1 LRQPAVITIKEK
13 AMSSNRKGPNPVSRR
28 SFLKTTVTKG
38 TAGIA
43 VAAAGLQPRKAE
55 AADFKWDRTADVV
68 VVGAGVSGLACACA
82 ASDTGASVIMV
93 EENFDIGGR
102 GIMSG
107 GSIQLG
113 GGHSLQKKYGTV
125 DSADMIFADWTR
137 HDHPASRYSDRDI
150 VRKFADENAATFE
163 FLLAHGVQFTG
174 REEEGSGASTNA
186 GRTYQTVEWQI
197 PSQVIA
203 PHRGRN
209 GSGLVRRLEE
219 SARKAG
225 VQILLRHSMT
235 KIIRESPLAGRVL
248 GITARYV
255 GKDINIRARKGVFV
269 GTGGNCGNVNFR
281 RTFDPRLTDEYQQA
295 CAPYCRQSG
304 DAEVSSMAIGASLWA
319 TALQTSESGA
329 AMTRTTH
336 IGCQWGYGQ
345 LVFETDSPIFH
356 LARATGLTVAS
367 WQDVILVNQAGKRFW
382 NELDGGYDFI
392 AAAMAYNGDPDKLN
406 GGGPIWAIFDADAVV
421 REKWNPQPPNVDP
434 LYFASG
440 ATLKELAANIKNP
453 YQKRRMPGTVLQETV
468 ERYNSFVTSGVD
480 ADFKKPKPMYTIE
493 KPPFYAAWATP
504 ILHDSLTGLR
514 VNTDQQVIDIFGKVI
529 PGLYTGGESMGGLAQ
544 HGLGRDL
551 VSGRIAGLHA
561 GRSPSVNT

>member
-1 LRQPAVITIKEK
+1 
-13 AMSSNRKGPNPVSRR
+13 MSSNDKRPNPVSRR
-28 SFLKTTVTKG
+28 TFLKTTVAQG

-43 VAAAGLQPRKAE
+43 VAAAGLQPKEAE
-55 AADFKWDRTADVV
+55 AANIKWDRSADVV

-82 ASDTGASVIMV
+82 ARDTGASVIII

-174 REEEGSGASTNA
+174 REESGGGASTNA
-186 GRTYQTVEWQI
+186 GRTYQTVEWHI
-197 PSQVIA
+197 PSQVVA

-219 SARKAG
+219 SARKSG
-225 VQILLRHSMT
+225 VQILLKHSMT
-235 KIIRESPLAGRVL
+235 SIIRESPRSGRVL
-248 GITARYV
+248 GITARFN
-255 GKDINIRARKGVFV
+255 GKDINVQGKKGVFV
-269 GTGGNCGNVNFR
+269 GTGGNSGNINLR
-281 RTFDPRLTDEYQQA
+281 RTFDPRLTEEYQQA
-295 CAPYCRQSG
+295 CAPYARQSG
-304 DAEVSSMAIGASLWA
+304 AAEVMSMDVGASLWA
-319 TALQTSESGA
+319 TALQTSQSGA
-329 AMTRTTH
+329 AITKTAH

-345 LVFETDSPIFH
+345 LVIETDSPIFH

-367 WQDVILVNQAGKRFW
+367 WQDVIMVNQAGKRFW
-382 NELDGGYDFI
+382 NELDGSYNFI
-392 AAAMAYNGDPDKLN
+392 AAAMGYNGDPDKLN
-406 GGGPIWAIFDADAVV
+406 GGGPIWAIFDADAVT
-421 REKWNPQPPNVDP
+421 REKWNPKPPNVDP

-440 ATLKELAANIKNP
+440 ATLKELAASINNP
-453 YQKRRMPGTVLQETV
+453 YQKRPMPGAVLQETV

-480 ADFKKPKPMYTIE
+480 TDFKKPKPMYKIE

-514 VNTDQQVIDIFGKVI
+514 VNTDQQVIDIHGQVI

-561 GRSPSVNT
+561 GGSHPVTN

>member
-1 LRQPAVITIKEK
+1 M
-13 AMSSNRKGPNPVSRR
+13 AMSSNRKGPKPVSRR
-28 SFLKTTVTKG
+28 NFLKTTVAKG
-38 TAGIA
+38 TAGLA
-43 VAAAGLQPRKAE
+43 VAAAGLHSKKAE
-55 AADFKWDRTADVV
+55 AAGTKWAKTADVV

-82 ASDTGASVIMV
+82 ASDTGSSVIMI

-125 DSADMIFADWTR
+125 DTADMIFADWTR

-174 REEEGSGASTNA
+174 REEAGGGASTNA
-186 GRTYQTVEWQI
+186 GRTYQTVEWHI
-197 PSQVIA
+197 PSQVIS

-225 VQILLRHSMT
+225 VQILLQHSMT
-235 KIIRESPLAGRVL
+235 SIIRENPRSGRVL
-248 GITARYV
+248 GVTARHM
-255 GKDINIRARKGVFV
+255 GKEINVRARKGVYV

-281 RTFDPRLTDEYQQA
+281 RTFDPRLTEEYQQA
-295 CAPYCRQSG
+295 CAPYARQSG
-304 DAEVSSMAIGASLWA
+304 DAEVMSMAIGASLWA
-319 TALQTSESGA
+319 TALQTSQSGA
-329 AMTRTTH
+329 AITKTIH

-356 LARATGLTVAS
+356 LARATGLTVAN
-367 WQDVILVNQAGKRFW
+367 WQDVIMVNQTGKRFW
-382 NELDGGYDFI
+382 NELDGSYNFI

-406 GGGPIWAIFDADAVV
+406 GGGPIWAIFDADGVV
-421 REKWNPQPPNVDP
+421 RERWNPKPPNVDP
-434 LYFASG
+434 LYFAAG
-440 ATLKELAANIKNP
+440 ATLKELAANINNP
-453 YQKRRMPGTVLQETV
+453 HQKRAMPGTVLQETV

-480 ADFKKPKPMYTIE
+480 ADFKKPKPMYKIE
-493 KPPFYAAWATP
+493 RPPFYAAWATP

-514 VNTDQQVIDIFGKVI
+514 VNTDQQVIDIHGKVI

-551 VSGRIAGLHA
+551 VSGRIAGLHI
-561 GRSPSVNT
+561 GKSPTLV

>member
-1 LRQPAVITIKEK
+1 MKERG
-13 AMSSNRKGPNPVSRR
+13 MSENLKKPNPVSRR
-28 SFLKTTVTKG
+28 SFLKTSVAKG
-38 TAGIA
+38 AAG
-43 VAAAGLQPRKAE
+43 VAAAAVGLHPKEAE
-55 AADFKWDRTADVV
+55 AANSITWHRSADVV

-82 ASDTGASVIMV
+82 ARDTGASVIVV

-174 REEEGSGASTNA
+174 REEAGGGASTNA
-186 GRTYQTVEWQI
+186 GRTYQTVEWHI
-197 PSQVIA
+197 PSQVMA

-219 SARKAG
+219 SARKSG
-225 VQILLRHSMT
+225 VEILLKHSMT
-235 KIIRESPLAGRVL
+235 SIIRENPKSGRVL
-248 GITARYV
+248 GITVRSN
-255 GKDINIRARKGVFV
+255 GNTINVQARKGVYV
-269 GTGGNCGNVNFR
+269 GTGGNSGNVNFR
-281 RTFDPRLTDEYQQA
+281 RTFDPRLTEEYQQA
-295 CAPYCRQSG
+295 CAPYARQSG
-304 DAEVSSMAIGASLWA
+304 DAELMSMAIGASLWA
-319 TALQTSESGA
+319 TAQQTSESGA
-329 AMTRTTH
+329 AITKTVH
-336 IGCQWGYGQ
+336 IGCQWGYGS

-356 LARATGLTVAS
+356 LARATGLTVAN
-367 WQDVILVNQAGKRFW
+367 WQDVIMVNQVGKRFW
-382 NELDGGYDFI
+382 SETDGSYKFI

-406 GGGPIWAIFDADAVV
+406 GGGPIWAIFDSDAVA
-421 REKWNPQPPNVDP
+421 RERWNPKPPNVDP

-440 ATLKELAANIKNP
+440 ATLKELAANINNP
-453 YQKRRMPGTVLQETV
+453 YQKRPMPGTVLQETV
-468 ERYNSFVTSGVD
+468 ERYNSFVTSGTD
-480 ADFKKPKPMYTIE
+480 TDFKKPKPMYKME

-514 VNTDQQVIDIFGKVI
+514 VNTDQQVIDIHGQVI
-529 PGLYTGGESMGGLAQ
+529 PGLYCGGESMGGLAQ

-561 GRSPSVNT
+561 GKSKSIKV

>member
-1 LRQPAVITIKEK
+1 MKERG
-13 AMSSNRKGPNPVSRR
+13 MSENLKKPNPVSRR
-28 SFLKTTVTKG
+28 SFLKTSVAKG
-38 TAGIA
+38 AAG
-43 VAAAGLQPRKAE
+43 VAAAAVGLHPKEAE
-55 AADFKWDRTADVV
+55 AANSITWHRSADVV

-82 ASDTGASVIMV
+82 ARDTGASVIVV

-174 REEEGSGASTNA
+174 REEAGGGASTNA
-186 GRTYQTVEWQI
+186 GRTYQTVEWHI
-197 PSQVIA
+197 PSQVMA

-219 SARKAG
+219 SARKSG
-225 VQILLRHSMT
+225 VEILLKHSMT
-235 KIIRESPLAGRVL
+235 SIIRENPKSGRVL
-248 GITARYV
+248 GITVRSN
-255 GKDINIRARKGVFV
+255 GNTINVQARKGVYV
-269 GTGGNCGNVNFR
+269 GTGGNSGNVNFR
-281 RTFDPRLTDEYQQA
+281 RTFDPRLTEEYQQA
-295 CAPYCRQSG
+295 CAPYARQSC
-304 DAEVSSMAIGASLWA
+304 DAELMSMAIGASLWA
-319 TALQTSESGA
+319 TAQQTSESGA
-329 AMTRTTH
+329 AITKTVH
-336 IGCQWGYGQ
+336 IGCQWGYGS

-356 LARATGLTVAS
+356 LARATGLTVAN
-367 WQDVILVNQAGKRFW
+367 WQDVIMVNQVGKRFW
-382 NELDGGYDFI
+382 SETDGSYKFI

-406 GGGPIWAIFDADAVV
+406 GGGPIWAIFDSDAVA
-421 REKWNPQPPNVDP
+421 RERWNPKPPNVDP

-440 ATLKELAANIKNP
+440 ATLKELAANINNP
-453 YQKRRMPGTVLQETV
+453 YQKRPMPGTVLQETV
-468 ERYNSFVTSGVD
+468 ERYNSFVTSGTD
-480 ADFKKPKPMYTIE
+480 TDFKKPKPMYKME

-514 VNTDQQVIDIFGKVI
+514 VNTDQQVIDIHGQVI
-529 PGLYTGGESMGGLAQ
+529 PGLYCGGESMGGLAQ

-561 GRSPSVNT
+561 GKSKSIKV

>member
-1 LRQPAVITIKEK
+1 
-13 AMSSNRKGPNPVSRR
+13 MSSTRKRPNPVSRR
-28 SFLKTTVTKG
+28 NFLKTTVANG
-38 TAGIA
+38 TAGLA
-43 VAAAGLQPRKAE
+43 VAAAGLQPKDAE
-55 AADFKWDRTADVV
+55 AANIKWDKTADVV
-68 VVGAGVSGLACACA
+68 VVGAGVSGLACACG
-82 ASDTGASVIMV
+82 ASDTGSTVIVV

-125 DSADMIFADWTR
+125 DTADMIFADWTR

-174 REEEGSGASTNA
+174 REESGIGASTNA
-186 GRTYQTVEWQI
+186 GRTYQTGEWTL
-197 PSQVIA
+197 PSQRGA

-225 VQILLRHSMT
+225 VQILLKHSMT
-235 KIIRESPLAGRVL
+235 KIIRENPSSGRVL
-248 GITARYV
+248 GITARTN
-255 GKDINIRARKGVFV
+255 GKDINVRARKGVFV

-281 RTFDPRLTDEYQQA
+281 RTFDPRLTEEYQQA
-295 CAPYCRQSG
+295 CAPYARQSG
-304 DAEVSSMAIGASLWA
+304 DAEVMAMAIGASLWA

-329 AMTRTTH
+329 AITKTAH

-345 LVFETDSPIFH
+345 LVIETDSPIFH
-356 LARATGLTVAS
+356 LARATGLTVSS
-367 WQDVILVNQAGKRFW
+367 WQDVIMVNQAGKRFW
-382 NELDGGYDFI
+382 NELDGSYNFI
-392 AAAMAYNGDPDKLN
+392 AAAMAYSGDPNKLN

-421 REKWNPQPPNVDP
+421 RERWNPVPPNVDP

-440 ATLKELAANIKNP
+440 STLKELAANINNP
-453 YQKRRMPGTVLQETV
+453 YQKRPMPGTVLQETV
-468 ERYNSFVTSGVD
+468 ERYNSFVTAGVD
-480 ADFKKPKPMYTIE
+480 SDFKKPKPGFKIE
-493 KPPFYAAWATP
+493 KPPFYAAWAPP
-504 ILHDSLTGLR
+504 ILPDSLTGLR

-551 VSGRIAGLHA
+551 VSG
-561 GRSPSVNT
+561 

>member
-1 LRQPAVITIKEK
+1 
-13 AMSSNRKGPNPVSRR
+13 MSSNQKEPNPVSRR
-28 SFLKTTVTKG
+28 SFLKTTVAKG
-38 TAGIA
+38 TVGVA
-43 VAAAGLQPRKAE
+43 VAAAGLHPKEAE
-55 AADFKWDRTADVV
+55 AADIKWDRSADVV

-82 ASDTGASVIMV
+82 ARDTGASVIMI

-174 REEEGSGASTNA
+174 REEAGGGASTNA
-186 GRTYQTVEWQI
+186 GRTYQTVEWHI
-197 PSQVIA
+197 PSQLVA

-219 SARKAG
+219 SARKSG
-225 VQILLRHSMT
+225 VEILLRHSMT
-235 KIIRESPLAGRVL
+235 SIVRENLRSGRVL
-248 GITARYV
+248 GITARSM
-255 GKDINIRARKGVFV
+255 GKDINVRAMKGVYV
-269 GTGGNCGNVNFR
+269 GTGGNSGNVNFR

-295 CAPYCRQSG
+295 CAPYARQSG
-304 DAEVSSMAIGASLWA
+304 DAEVMSMAIGASLWA
-319 TALQTSESGA
+319 TALQTSQSGA
-329 AMTRTTH
+329 AITKTAH

-345 LVFETDSPIFH
+345 LVIETDSPIFN

-367 WQDVILVNQAGKRFW
+367 WQDVIMVNQTGRRFW
-382 NELDGGYDFI
+382 NELDGSYNFI

-421 REKWNPQPPNVDP
+421 REKWNPRPPNVDP

-440 ATLKELAANIKNP
+440 ATPKELAANINNP
-453 YQKRRMPGTVLQETV
+453 YQKRPMPGTVLQETV
-468 ERYNSFVTSGVD
+468 ERYNSFVTSGMD
-480 ADFKKPKPMYTIE
+480 TDFKKPKPMYKIE

-514 VNTDQQVIDIFGKVI
+514 VNTDQQVIDIHGQVI
-529 PGLYTGGESMGGLAQ
+529 AGLYCGGESMGGLAQ

-561 GRSPSVNT
+561 GRSKGVKV

>member
-1 LRQPAVITIKEK
+1 M
-13 AMSSNRKGPNPVSRR
+13 AMSSNRKGPKPVSRR
-28 SFLKTTVTKG
+28 NFLKTTVAKG
-38 TAGIA
+38 TAGLA
-43 VAAAGLQPRKAE
+43 VAAAGLHSKKAE
-55 AADFKWDRTADVV
+55 AAGTKWAKTADVV

-82 ASDTGASVIMV
+82 ASDTGSSVIMI

-125 DSADMIFADWTR
+125 DTADMIFADWTR

-174 REEEGSGASTNA
+174 REEAGGGASTNA
-186 GRTYQTVEWQI
+186 GRTYQTVEWHI
-197 PSQVIA
+197 PSQVIS

-225 VQILLRHSMT
+225 VQILLQHSMT
-235 KIIRESPLAGRVL
+235 SIIRENPRSGRVL
-248 GITARYV
+248 GVTARHM
-255 GKDINIRARKGVFV
+255 GKEINVRARKGVYV

-281 RTFDPRLTDEYQQA
+281 RTFDPRLTEEYQQA
-295 CAPYCRQSG
+295 CAPYARQSG
-304 DAEVSSMAIGASLWA
+304 DAEVMSMAIGASLWA
-319 TALQTSESGA
+319 TALQTSQSGA
-329 AMTRTTH
+329 AITKTIH

-356 LARATGLTVAS
+356 LARATGLTVTN
-367 WQDVILVNQAGKRFW
+367 WQDVIMVNQTGKRFW
-382 NELDGGYDFI
+382 NELDGSYNFI

-406 GGGPIWAIFDADAVV
+406 GGGPIWAIFDADGVV
-421 REKWNPQPPNVDP
+421 RERWNPKPPNVDP
-434 LYFASG
+434 LYFATG
-440 ATLKELAANIKNP
+440 ATLKELAANINNP
-453 YQKRRMPGTVLQETV
+453 HQKRAMPGTVLQETV

-480 ADFKKPKPMYTIE
+480 ADFKKPKPMYKIE
-493 KPPFYAAWATP
+493 RPPFYAAWATP

-514 VNTDQQVIDIFGKVI
+514 VNTDQQVIDIHGKVI

-551 VSGRIAGLHA
+551 VSGRIAGLHI
-561 GRSPSVNT
+561 GKSPTLV

>member
-1 LRQPAVITIKEK
+1 
-13 AMSSNRKGPNPVSRR
+13 MSENLKKPNPVSRR
-28 SFLKTTVTKG
+28 SFLKTSVAKG
-38 TAGIA
+38 AAGVA
-43 VAAAGLQPRKAE
+43 VAAVGLHPKEAE
-55 AADFKWDRTADVV
+55 AANSITWHRSADVV

-82 ASDTGASVIMV
+82 ARDTGASVIMI

-174 REEEGSGASTNA
+174 REEAGGGASTNA
-186 GRTYQTVEWQI
+186 GRTYQTVEWHI
-197 PSQVIA
+197 PSQVMA

-219 SARKAG
+219 SARKSG
-225 VQILLRHSMT
+225 VEILLKHSMT
-235 KIIRESPLAGRVL
+235 SIIRENPKSGRVL
-248 GITARYV
+248 GITVRSN
-255 GKDINIRARKGVFV
+255 GNTINVQARKGVYV
-269 GTGGNCGNVNFR
+269 GTGGNSGNVNFR
-281 RTFDPRLTDEYQQA
+281 RTFDPRLTEEYQQA
-295 CAPYCRQSG
+295 CAPYARQSG
-304 DAEVSSMAIGASLWA
+304 DAELMSMAIGASLWA
-319 TALQTSESGA
+319 TAQQTSESGA
-329 AMTRTTH
+329 AITKTVH
-336 IGCQWGYGQ
+336 IGCQWGYGS

-356 LARATGLTVAS
+356 LARATGLTVAN
-367 WQDVILVNQAGKRFW
+367 WQDVIMVNQVGKRFW
-382 NELDGGYDFI
+382 SETDGSYKFI

-406 GGGPIWAIFDADAVV
+406 GGGPIWAIFDSDAVA
-421 REKWNPQPPNVDP
+421 RERWNPKPPNVDP

-440 ATLKELAANIKNP
+440 ETLKELAANINNP
-453 YQKRRMPGTVLQETV
+453 YQKRPMPGTVLQETV
-468 ERYNSFVTSGVD
+468 ERYNSFVTSGTD
-480 ADFKKPKPMYTIE
+480 TDFKKPKPMYKIE

-514 VNTDQQVIDIFGKVI
+514 VNTDQQVIDIHGQVI
-529 PGLYTGGESMGGLAQ
+529 PGLYCGGESMGGLAQ

-561 GRSPSVNT
+561 GKSKSIKV

>member
-1 LRQPAVITIKEK
+1 
-13 AMSSNRKGPNPVSRR
+13 MSNNPKGSNPVSRR
-28 SFLKTTVTKG
+28 RFLTTTVAKG
-38 TAGIA
+38 AAGVA
-43 VAAAGLQPRKAE
+43 VAAGLQSRDAE
-55 AADFKWDRTADVV
+55 AAGIKWDRSADVV

-82 ASDTGASVIMV
+82 ASDVGASVIMI

-102 GIMSG
+102 GIFSG

-174 REEEGSGASTNA
+174 REEAGSGASTNS
-186 GRTYQTVEWQI
+186 GRTYQTVEWHI
-197 PSQVIA
+197 PSQVMA

-225 VQILLRHSMT
+225 VHTLLKHSMAS
-235 KIIRESPLAGRVL
+235 IIRENPRSGRVL
-248 GITARYV
+248 GITARTNGKEIYV
-255 GKDINIRARKGVFV
+255 QAKKGVYV
-269 GTGGNCGNVNFR
+269 GTGGNSGNVNLR
-281 RTFDPRLTDEYQQA
+281 RTFDPRLTEEYQQA
-295 CAPYCRQSG
+295 CAPYARQSG
-304 DAEVSSMAIGASLWA
+304 DAEVMAMDVGASLWA

-329 AMTRTTH
+329 AITKTIH

-345 LVFETDSPIFH
+345 LVIETDSPIFH
-356 LARATGLTVAS
+356 LARATGLTVAN
-367 WQDVILVNQAGKRFW
+367 WQDVILVNQTGKRFW
-382 NELDGGYDFI
+382 NELEGGYNFI
-392 AAAMAYNGDPDKLN
+392 AAAMGYNGDPNKLN

-421 REKWNPQPPNVDP
+421 REKWNPTPPNVDS

-440 ATLKELAANIKNP
+440 ATLKELAANINNP
-453 YQKRRMPGTVLQETV
+453 YQKRPMPGSALQETV
-468 ERYNSFVTSGVD
+468 ERYNAFVTSGVD
-480 ADFKKPKPMYTIE
+480 SDFKKPKPMFKIE

-514 VNTDQQVIDIFGKVI
+514 VNTDQQVIDIHGKVI

-551 VSGRIAGLHA
+551 VSGRLAGLHA
-561 GRSPSVNT
+561 GRSPVVTATTQVSRR

>member
-1 LRQPAVITIKEK
+1 MKERS
-13 AMSSNRKGPNPVSRR
+13 MSENLKKPNPVSRR
-28 SFLKTTVTKG
+28 SFLKTSVAKG
-38 TAGIA
+38 AAGVA
-43 VAAAGLQPRKAE
+43 VAAVGLHPKEAE
-55 AADFKWDRTADVV
+55 AANSITWHRSADVV

-82 ASDTGASVIMV
+82 ARDTGASVIMI

-174 REEEGSGASTNA
+174 REEAGGGASTNA
-186 GRTYQTVEWQI
+186 GRTYQTVEWHI
-197 PSQVIA
+197 PSQVMA

-219 SARKAG
+219 SARKSG
-225 VQILLRHSMT
+225 VEILLKHSMT
-235 KIIRESPLAGRVL
+235 SIIRENPKSGRVL
-248 GITARYV
+248 GITVRSN
-255 GKDINIRARKGVFV
+255 GNTINVQARKGVYV
-269 GTGGNCGNVNFR
+269 GTGGNSGNVNFR
-281 RTFDPRLTDEYQQA
+281 RTFDPRLTEEYQQA
-295 CAPYCRQSG
+295 CAPYARQSG
-304 DAEVSSMAIGASLWA
+304 DAELMSMAIGAALWA

-329 AMTRTTH
+329 AITKTAH
-336 IGCQWGYGQ
+336 IGCQWGYGS

-356 LARATGLTVAS
+356 LARATGLTVAN
-367 WQDVILVNQAGKRFW
+367 WQDVIMVNQVGKRFW
-382 NELDGGYDFI
+382 SETDGSYKFI

-406 GGGPIWAIFDADAVV
+406 GGGPIWAIFDSDAVA
-421 REKWNPQPPNVDP
+421 RERWNPKPPNVDP

-440 ATLKELAANIKNP
+440 ATLKELAANINNP
-453 YQKRRMPGTVLQETV
+453 YQKRPMPGTVLQETV
-468 ERYNSFVTSGVD
+468 ERYNSFVTSGTD
-480 ADFKKPKPMYTIE
+480 TDFKKPKPMYKIE

-514 VNTDQQVIDIFGKVI
+514 VNTDQQVIDIHGQVI
-529 PGLYTGGESMGGLAQ
+529 PGLYCGGESMGGLAQ

-561 GRSPSVNT
+561 GKSKSIKV

>member
-1 LRQPAVITIKEK
+1 
-13 AMSSNRKGPNPVSRR
+13 MSENLKKPNPVSRR
-28 SFLKTTVTKG
+28 SFLKTSVAKG
-38 TAGIA
+38 AAGVA
-43 VAAAGLQPRKAE
+43 VAAVGLHPKEAE
-55 AADFKWDRTADVV
+55 AANSITWHRSADVV

-82 ASDTGASVIMV
+82 ARDTGASVIMI

-174 REEEGSGASTNA
+174 REEAGGGASTNA
-186 GRTYQTVEWQI
+186 GRTYQTVEWHI
-197 PSQVIA
+197 PSQVMA

-219 SARKAG
+219 SARKSG
-225 VQILLRHSMT
+225 VEILLKHSMT
-235 KIIRESPLAGRVL
+235 SIIRENPKSGRVL
-248 GITARYV
+248 GITVRSN
-255 GKDINIRARKGVFV
+255 GNTINVQARKGVYV
-269 GTGGNCGNVNFR
+269 GTGGNSGNVNFR
-281 RTFDPRLTDEYQQA
+281 RTFDPRLTEEYQQA
-295 CAPYCRQSG
+295 CAPYARQSG
-304 DAEVSSMAIGASLWA
+304 DAELMSMAIGAALWA

-329 AMTRTTH
+329 AITKTAH
-336 IGCQWGYGQ
+336 IGCQWGYGS

-356 LARATGLTVAS
+356 LARATGLTVAN
-367 WQDVILVNQAGKRFW
+367 WQDVIMVNQVGKRFW
-382 NELDGGYDFI
+382 SETDGSYKFI

-406 GGGPIWAIFDADAVV
+406 GGGPIWAIFDSDAVA
-421 REKWNPQPPNVDP
+421 RERWNPKPPNVDP

-440 ATLKELAANIKNP
+440 ATLKELAANINNP
-453 YQKRRMPGTVLQETV
+453 YQKRPMPGTVLQETV
-468 ERYNSFVTSGVD
+468 ERYNSFVTSGTD
-480 ADFKKPKPMYTIE
+480 TDFKKPKPMYKIE

-514 VNTDQQVIDIFGKVI
+514 VNTDQQVIDIHGQVI
-529 PGLYTGGESMGGLAQ
+529 PGLYCGGESMGGLAQ

-561 GRSPSVNT
+561 GKSKSIKV

>member
-1 LRQPAVITIKEK
+1 
-13 AMSSNRKGPNPVSRR
+13 
-28 SFLKTTVTKG
+28 
-38 TAGIA
+38 
-43 VAAAGLQPRKAE
+43 
-55 AADFKWDRTADVV
+55 VV

-82 ASDTGASVIMV
+82 ARDSGASVIMI

-137 HDHPASRYSDRDI
+137 HDHRASRYSDRDI

-174 REEEGSGASTNA
+174 REEAGSGASTNA
-186 GRTYQTVEWQI
+186 GRTYQTVEWHI
-197 PSQVIA
+197 PSQVMA

-235 KIIRESPLAGRVL
+235 SIIRESPRSGRVL
-248 GITARYV
+248 GVTAQYM
-255 GKDINIRARKGVFV
+255 GKDINVQGKKGVYV
-269 GTGGNCGNVNFR
+269 GTGGNPGNVNLR
-281 RTFDPRLTDEYQQA
+281 RTFDPRLTEEYQQA
-295 CAPYCRQSG
+295 CAPYARQSG
-304 DAEVSSMAIGASLWA
+304 AAEVMSMAIGASLWA
-319 TALQTSESGA
+319 TALQTSEGGA
-329 AMTRTTH
+329 AITKTAH

-345 LVFETDSPIFH
+345 LVIETDSPIFH

-367 WQDVILVNQAGKRFW
+367 WQDVIMVDQAGKRFW
-382 NELDGGYDFI
+382 NELDGSYNFI
-392 AAAMAYNGDPDKLN
+392 AAAMGYHGDPDKLN
-406 GGGPIWAIFDADAVV
+406 GGGPIWAVFDADAVA
-421 REKWNPQPPNVDP
+421 REKWNPRPPNVDP

-440 ATLKELAANIKNP
+440 ATLKELAANINNP
-453 YQKRRMPGTVLQETV
+453 YQKRPMPGMVLQETV
-468 ERYNSFVTSGVD
+468 ERYNSFVTSGTD
-480 ADFKKPKPMYTIE
+480 TDFKKPKPMYKIE
-493 KPPFYAAWATP
+493 RPPFYAAWATP

-514 VNTDQQVIDIFGKVI
+514 VNTDQQVIDIFGQVI
-529 PGLYTGGESMGGLAQ
+529 PGLYTGGECMGGLAQ

-561 GRSPSVNT
+561 GRSSI

>member
-1 LRQPAVITIKEK
+1 
-13 AMSSNRKGPNPVSRR
+13 MSENLKKPNPVSRR
-28 SFLKTTVTKG
+28 SFLKTSVAKG
-38 TAGIA
+38 AAG
-43 VAAAGLQPRKAE
+43 VAAAAVGLHPKEAE
-55 AADFKWDRTADVV
+55 AANSITWHRSADVV

-82 ASDTGASVIMV
+82 ARDTGASVIVV

-174 REEEGSGASTNA
+174 REQAGGGASTNA
-186 GRTYQTVEWQI
+186 GRTYQTVEWHI
-197 PSQVIA
+197 PSQVMA

-219 SARKAG
+219 SARKSG
-225 VQILLRHSMT
+225 VEILLKHSMT
-235 KIIRESPLAGRVL
+235 SIIRENPKSGRVL
-248 GITARYV
+248 GITVRSN
-255 GKDINIRARKGVFV
+255 GNTINVQARKGVYV
-269 GTGGNCGNVNFR
+269 GTGGNSGNVNFR
-281 RTFDPRLTDEYQQA
+281 RTFDPRLTEEYQQA
-295 CAPYCRQSG
+295 CAPYARQSG
-304 DAEVSSMAIGASLWA
+304 DAELMSMAIGASLWA

-329 AMTRTTH
+329 AITKTAH
-336 IGCQWGYGQ
+336 IGCQWGYGS

-356 LARATGLTVAS
+356 LARATGLTVAN
-367 WQDVILVNQAGKRFW
+367 WQDVIMVNQVGKRFW
-382 NELDGGYDFI
+382 SETDGSYKFI

-406 GGGPIWAIFDADAVV
+406 GGGPIWAIFDSDAVA
-421 REKWNPQPPNVDP
+421 RERWNPKPPNVDP

-440 ATLKELAANIKNP
+440 ATLKELAANINNP
-453 YQKRRMPGTVLQETV
+453 YQKRPMPGTVLQETV
-468 ERYNSFVTSGVD
+468 ERYNSFVTSGTD
-480 ADFKKPKPMYTIE
+480 TDFKKPKPMYKIE

-514 VNTDQQVIDIFGKVI
+514 VNTDQQVIDIHGQVI
-529 PGLYTGGESMGGLAQ
+529 PGLYCGGESMGGLAQ

-561 GRSPSVNT
+561 GKSKSIKV

>member
-1 LRQPAVITIKEK
+1 
-13 AMSSNRKGPNPVSRR
+13 MSSNRNRPDPVSRR
-28 SFLKTTVTKG
+28 SFLKTSLAGG
-38 TAGIA
+38 TAGVA
-43 VAAAGLQPRKAE
+43 MAAAGLHPQEAE
-55 AADFKWDRTADVV
+55 AASIKWGRSADVI

-82 ASDTGASVIMV
+82 ARDVGASVIMI

-102 GIMSG
+102 GMLSG
-107 GSIQLG
+107 GAIQLG

-174 REEEGSGASTNA
+174 REEAGGGASTNA
-186 GRTYQTVEWQI
+186 GRTYQTVEWHI
-197 PSQVIA
+197 PAQVMA

-225 VQILLRHSMT
+225 VEILLRHSMT
-235 KIIRESPLAGRVL
+235 NIIRENPRSGRVL
-248 GITARYV
+248 GITARYM
-255 GKDINIRARKGVFV
+255 GNDINVQGKKGVFV
-269 GTGGNCGNVNFR
+269 GTGGHPGNVNLR
-281 RTFDPRLTDEYQQA
+281 RTFDPRLTEEYQQA
-295 CAPYCRQSG
+295 CAPYARQSG
-304 DAEVSSMAIGASLWA
+304 AAELMSMAIGASLWA
-319 TALQTSESGA
+319 TALQTSQSGA
-329 AMTRTTH
+329 AITKTAH

-345 LVFETDSPIFH
+345 VVIETDSPIFH

-367 WQDVILVNQAGKRFW
+367 WQDVIMVNQTGKRFW
-382 NELDGGYDFI
+382 NELDGSYNFI
-392 AAAMAYNGDPDKLN
+392 AAAMAYNGDPNKLN
-406 GGGPIWAIFDADAVV
+406 GGGPIWAIFDSDAVV
-421 REKWNPQPPNVDP
+421 REKWNPRPPNVDP

-440 ATLKELAANIKNP
+440 ATLKELAAGINNP
-453 YQKRRMPGTVLQETV
+453 YQKRPMPGMVLQETV
-468 ERYNSFVTSGVD
+468 ERYNSFVTSGID
-480 ADFKKPKPMYTIE
+480 ADFKKPRPMYKIE

-514 VNTDQQVIDIFGKVI
+514 VNTDQQVIDIFGQVI
-529 PGLYTGGESMGGLAQ
+529 PGLYTGGECMGGLAQ

-561 GRSPSVNT
+561 GRSPVA

>member
-1 LRQPAVITIKEK
+1 
-13 AMSSNRKGPNPVSRR
+13 MSSNRKGPNPVSRR
-28 SFLKTTVTKG
+28 SFLTTTVARG
-38 TAGIA
+38 GAGLA
-43 VAAAGLQPRKAE
+43 VAAAGLQPKEAE
-55 AADFKWDRTADVV
+55 AADIKWDRSADVV

-82 ASDTGASVIMV
+82 ARDAGASVIII
-93 EENFDIGGR
+93 EESFDIGGR
-102 GIMSG
+102 GIFSG

-137 HDHPASRYSDRDI
+137 HDHPSSRYSDRDI

-174 REEEGSGASTNA
+174 REESGGGASTNA
-186 GRTYQTVEWQI
+186 GRTYQTVEWHI
-197 PSQVIA
+197 PSQVYA

-225 VQILLRHSMT
+225 VQILLKHSMT
-235 KIIRESPLAGRVL
+235 KIIRENPRSGRVL
-248 GITARYV
+248 GITARYM
-255 GKDINIRARKGVFV
+255 GKDINVQGKKGVYV
-269 GTGGNCGNVNFR
+269 GTGGNPGNVNLR
-281 RTFDPRLTDEYQQA
+281 RTFDPRLTEEYQQA
-295 CAPYCRQSG
+295 CAPYARQSG
-304 DAEVSSMAIGASLWA
+304 DAEVMSMAIGASLWA

-329 AMTRTTH
+329 GITRTSH

-345 LVFETDSPIFH
+345 LVIETDSPIFH
-356 LARATGLTVAS
+356 LTRATGLTVAS
-367 WQDVILVNQAGKRFW
+367 WQDVILVNQTGKRFW
-382 NELDGGYDFI
+382 NELDGGYNFI
-392 AAAMAYNGDPDKLN
+392 AAAMGYNGDPNKLN
-406 GGGPIWAIFDADAVV
+406 GGGPIWAIFDADAVA
-421 REKWNPQPPNVDP
+421 REKWSPRPPNVDP

-440 ATLKELAANIKNP
+440 ATLKELAAGIDNP
-453 YQKRRMPGTVLQETV
+453 YQKRPMPGTVLQETV

-480 ADFKKPKPMYTIE
+480 TDFKKPKPMYKIE
-493 KPPFYAAWATP
+493 RPPFYAAWATP

-514 VNTDQQVIDIFGKVI
+514 VNTDQQVIDIHGQVI
-529 PGLYTGGESMGGLAQ
+529 PGLYCGGESMGGLAQ

-561 GRSPSVNT
+561 GRSTRSTN

>member
-1 LRQPAVITIKEK
+1 
-13 AMSSNRKGPNPVSRR
+13 MSENLKKPNPVSRR
-28 SFLKTTVTKG
+28 SFLKTSVAKG
-38 TAGIA
+38 AAGVA
-43 VAAAGLQPRKAE
+43 VAAVGLHPKEAE
-55 AADFKWDRTADVV
+55 AANSITWHRSADVV

-82 ASDTGASVIMV
+82 ARDTGASVIMI

-174 REEEGSGASTNA
+174 REEVGGGASTNA
-186 GRTYQTVEWQI
+186 GRTYQTVEWHI
-197 PSQVIA
+197 PSQVMA

-219 SARKAG
+219 SARKSG
-225 VQILLRHSMT
+225 VEILLKHSMT
-235 KIIRESPLAGRVL
+235 SIIRENPKSGRVL
-248 GITARYV
+248 GITVRSN
-255 GKDINIRARKGVFV
+255 GNTINVQARKGVYV
-269 GTGGNCGNVNFR
+269 GTGGNSGNVNFR
-281 RTFDPRLTDEYQQA
+281 RTFDPRLTEEYQQA
-295 CAPYCRQSG
+295 CAPYARQSG
-304 DAEVSSMAIGASLWA
+304 DAELMSMAIGASLWA
-319 TALQTSESGA
+319 TAQQTSESGA
-329 AMTRTTH
+329 AITKTVH
-336 IGCQWGYGQ
+336 IGCQWGYGS

-356 LARATGLTVAS
+356 LARATGLTVAN
-367 WQDVILVNQAGKRFW
+367 WQDVIMVNQVGKRFW
-382 NELDGGYDFI
+382 SETDGSYKFI

-406 GGGPIWAIFDADAVV
+406 GGGPIWAIFDSDAVA
-421 REKWNPQPPNVDP
+421 RERWNPKPPNVDP

-440 ATLKELAANIKNP
+440 ATLKELAANINNP
-453 YQKRRMPGTVLQETV
+453 YQKRPMPGTVLQETV
-468 ERYNSFVTSGVD
+468 ERYNSFVTSGTD
-480 ADFKKPKPMYTIE
+480 TDFKKPKPMYKIE

-514 VNTDQQVIDIFGKVI
+514 VNTDQQVIDIHGQVI
-529 PGLYTGGESMGGLAQ
+529 PGLYCGGESMGGLAQ

-561 GRSPSVNT
+561 GKSKSIKV

>member
-1 LRQPAVITIKEK
+1 
-13 AMSSNRKGPNPVSRR
+13 MSSTRQGPDPVSRR
-28 SFLKTTVTKG
+28 NFLKSTVAKG
-38 TAGIA
+38 AAGVA
-43 VAAAGLQPRKAE
+43 VAAAGLHPKESE
-55 AADFKWDRTADVV
+55 AAGIKWDYSADVV

-82 ASDTGASVIMV
+82 ARDAGASVVMV

-125 DSADMIFADWTR
+125 DSPDMIFADWTR

-174 REEEGSGASTNA
+174 REETGSGASTNA
-186 GRTYQTVEWQI
+186 GRTYQTVEWHI
-197 PSQVIA
+197 PSQLVA

-219 SARKAG
+219 NARKNG

-235 KIIRESPLAGRVL
+235 SIIRENPRSGRVL
-248 GITARYV
+248 GVSARFN
-255 GKDINIRARKGVFV
+255 GKEINIQGKKGVYV
-269 GTGGNCGNVNFR
+269 GTGGNSGNTNFR
-281 RTFDPRLTDEYQQA
+281 RTFDPRLTEEYQQA

-304 DAEVSSMAIGASLWA
+304 DAEVMAMAIGASLWA
-319 TALQTSESGA
+319 TALQTSQSGA
-329 AMTRTTH
+329 AITKTVH

-345 LVFETDSPIFH
+345 LVIETDSPIFH
-356 LARATGLTVAS
+356 LARATGLTVAN
-367 WQDVILVNQAGKRFW
+367 WQDLIMVNQAGKRFW
-382 NELDGGYDFI
+382 NELDGSYNFI
-392 AAAMAYNGDPDKLN
+392 AAAMAYSGDPDKLN
-406 GGGPIWAIFDADAVV
+406 GGGPIWAIFDADAVI
-421 REKWNPQPPNVDP
+421 RERWSPKPPNVDP

-440 ATLKELAANIKNP
+440 ATLKELAANINNP
-453 YQKRRMPGTVLQETV
+453 YQKRPMPGAVLQETV
-468 ERYNSFVTSGVD
+468 ERYNSFVTSGTD
-480 ADFKKPKPMYTIE
+480 SDFKKPKPMYKIE

-514 VNTDQQVIDIFGKVI
+514 VNTDQQVIDIYGKVI

-551 VSGRIAGLHA
+551 VSGRLAGLHA
-561 GRSPSVNT
+561 GRSKSVAV

>member
-1 LRQPAVITIKEK
+1 
-13 AMSSNRKGPNPVSRR
+13 MSENLKKPNPVSRR
-28 SFLKTTVTKG
+28 SFLKTSVAKG
-38 TAGIA
+38 AAG
-43 VAAAGLQPRKAE
+43 VAAAAVGLHPKEAE
-55 AADFKWDRTADVV
+55 AANSITWHRSADVV

-82 ASDTGASVIMV
+82 ARDTGASVIVV

-174 REEEGSGASTNA
+174 REEAGGGASTNA
-186 GRTYQTVEWQI
+186 GRTYQTVEWHI
-197 PSQVIA
+197 PSQVMA

-219 SARKAG
+219 SARKSG
-225 VQILLRHSMT
+225 VEILLKHSMT
-235 KIIRESPLAGRVL
+235 SIIRENPKSGRVL
-248 GITARYV
+248 GITVRSN
-255 GKDINIRARKGVFV
+255 GNTINVQARKGVYV
-269 GTGGNCGNVNFR
+269 GTGGNSGNVNFR
-281 RTFDPRLTDEYQQA
+281 RTFDPRLTEEYQQA
-295 CAPYCRQSG
+295 CAPYARQSG
-304 DAEVSSMAIGASLWA
+304 DAELMSMAIGASLWA
-319 TALQTSESGA
+319 TAQQTSESGA
-329 AMTRTTH
+329 AITKTVH
-336 IGCQWGYGQ
+336 IGCQWGYGS

-356 LARATGLTVAS
+356 LARATGLTVAN
-367 WQDVILVNQAGKRFW
+367 WQDVVMVNQVGKRFW
-382 NELDGGYDFI
+382 SETDGSYKFI

-406 GGGPIWAIFDADAVV
+406 GGGPIWAIFDSDAVA
-421 REKWNPQPPNVDP
+421 RERWNPKPPNVDP

-440 ATLKELAANIKNP
+440 ATLKELAANINNP
-453 YQKRRMPGTVLQETV
+453 YQKRPMPGTVLQETV
-468 ERYNSFVTSGVD
+468 ERYNSFVTSGTD
-480 ADFKKPKPMYTIE
+480 TDFKKPKPMYKIE

-514 VNTDQQVIDIFGKVI
+514 VNTDQQVIDIHGQVI
-529 PGLYTGGESMGGLAQ
+529 PGLYCGGESMGGLAQ

-561 GRSPSVNT
+561 GKSKSIKV

>member
-1 LRQPAVITIKEK
+1 
-13 AMSSNRKGPNPVSRR
+13 MSENLKKPNPVSRR
-28 SFLKTTVTKG
+28 SFLKTSVAKG
-38 TAGIA
+38 AAGVA
-43 VAAAGLQPRKAE
+43 VAAVGLHPKEAE
-55 AADFKWDRTADVV
+55 AANSITWHRSADVV

-82 ASDTGASVIMV
+82 ARDTGASVIMI

-174 REEEGSGASTNA
+174 REQAGGGASTNA
-186 GRTYQTVEWQI
+186 GRTYQTVEWHI
-197 PSQVIA
+197 PSQVMA

-219 SARKAG
+219 SARKSG
-225 VQILLRHSMT
+225 VEILLKHSMT
-235 KIIRESPLAGRVL
+235 SIIRENPKSGRVL
-248 GITARYV
+248 GITVRSN
-255 GKDINIRARKGVFV
+255 GNTINVQARKGVYV
-269 GTGGNCGNVNFR
+269 GTGGNSGNVNFR
-281 RTFDPRLTDEYQQA
+281 RTFDPRLTEEYQQA
-295 CAPYCRQSG
+295 CAPYARQSG
-304 DAEVSSMAIGASLWA
+304 DAELMSMAIGAALWA

-329 AMTRTTH
+329 AITKTAH
-336 IGCQWGYGQ
+336 IGCQWGYGS

-356 LARATGLTVAS
+356 LARATGLTVAN
-367 WQDVILVNQAGKRFW
+367 WQDVIMVNQVGKRFW
-382 NELDGGYDFI
+382 SETDGSYKFI

-406 GGGPIWAIFDADAVV
+406 GGGPIWAIFDSDAVA
-421 REKWNPQPPNVDP
+421 RERWNPKPPNVDP

-440 ATLKELAANIKNP
+440 ATLKELAANINNP
-453 YQKRRMPGTVLQETV
+453 YQKRPMPGTVLQETV
-468 ERYNSFVTSGVD
+468 ERYNSFVTSGTD
-480 ADFKKPKPMYTIE
+480 TDFKKPKPMYKIE

-514 VNTDQQVIDIFGKVI
+514 VNTDQQVIDIHGQVI
-529 PGLYTGGESMGGLAQ
+529 PGLYCGGESMGGLAQ

-561 GRSPSVNT
+561 GKSKSIKV

>member
-1 LRQPAVITIKEK
+1 
-13 AMSSNRKGPNPVSRR
+13 MSENLKKPNPVSRR
-28 SFLKTTVTKG
+28 SFLKTSVAKG
-38 TAGIA
+38 AAG
-43 VAAAGLQPRKAE
+43 VAAAAVGLHPKEAE
-55 AADFKWDRTADVV
+55 AANSITWHRSADVV

-82 ASDTGASVIMV
+82 ARDTGASVIVV

-174 REEEGSGASTNA
+174 REEAGGGASTNA
-186 GRTYQTVEWQI
+186 GRTYQTVEWHI
-197 PSQVIA
+197 PSQVMA

-219 SARKAG
+219 SARKSG
-225 VQILLRHSMT
+225 VEILLKHSMT
-235 KIIRESPLAGRVL
+235 SIIRENPKLGRVL
-248 GITARYV
+248 GITVRSN
-255 GKDINIRARKGVFV
+255 GNTINVQARKGVYV
-269 GTGGNCGNVNFR
+269 GTGGNSGNVNFR
-281 RTFDPRLTDEYQQA
+281 RTFDPRLTEEYQQA
-295 CAPYCRQSG
+295 CAPYARQSG
-304 DAEVSSMAIGASLWA
+304 DAELMSMAIGASLWA
-319 TALQTSESGA
+319 TAQQTSESGA
-329 AMTRTTH
+329 AITKTVH
-336 IGCQWGYGQ
+336 IGCQWGYGS

-356 LARATGLTVAS
+356 LARATGLTVAN
-367 WQDVILVNQAGKRFW
+367 WQDVIMVNQVGKRFW
-382 NELDGGYDFI
+382 SETDGSYKFI

-406 GGGPIWAIFDADAVV
+406 GGGPIWAIFDSDAVA
-421 REKWNPQPPNVDP
+421 RERWNPKPPNVDP

-440 ATLKELAANIKNP
+440 ATLKELAANINNP
-453 YQKRRMPGTVLQETV
+453 YQKRPMPGTVLQETV
-468 ERYNSFVTSGVD
+468 ERYNSFVTSGTD
-480 ADFKKPKPMYTIE
+480 TDFKKPKPMYKME

-514 VNTDQQVIDIFGKVI
+514 VNTDQQVIDIHGQVI
-529 PGLYTGGESMGGLAQ
+529 PGLYCGGESMGGLAQ

-561 GRSPSVNT
+561 GKSKSIKV

>member
-1 LRQPAVITIKEK
+1 
-13 AMSSNRKGPNPVSRR
+13 MSSNRNRPDPVSRR
-28 SFLKTTVTKG
+28 SFLKTSLAGG
-38 TAGIA
+38 TAGVA
-43 VAAAGLQPRKAE
+43 MAAAGLHPQEVE
-55 AADFKWDRTADVV
+55 AAGIKWGRSADVV

-82 ASDTGASVIMV
+82 ARDAGASVIMI

-102 GIMSG
+102 GMLSG
-107 GSIQLG
+107 GAIQLG

-174 REEEGSGASTNA
+174 REEAGGGASTNA
-186 GRTYQTVEWQI
+186 GRTYQTVEWHI
-197 PSQVIA
+197 PSQVMA

-225 VQILLRHSMT
+225 VEILLRHSMT
-235 KIIRESPLAGRVL
+235 NIIRESPRSGRVL
-248 GITARYV
+248 GITARYM
-255 GKDINIRARKGVFV
+255 GNDINVQGKRGVFV
-269 GTGGNCGNVNFR
+269 GTGGHPGNVNLR
-281 RTFDPRLTDEYQQA
+281 RTFDPRLTEEYQQA
-295 CAPYCRQSG
+295 CAPYARQSG
-304 DAEVSSMAIGASLWA
+304 AAELMSMAIGASLWA
-319 TALQTSESGA
+319 TALQTSQSGA
-329 AMTRTTH
+329 AITKTAH

-345 LVFETDSPIFH
+345 VVIETDSPIFH

-367 WQDVILVNQAGKRFW
+367 WQDVIMVNQTGKRFW
-382 NELDGGYDFI
+382 NELDGSYNFI

-406 GGGPIWAIFDADAVV
+406 GGGPIWAIFDSDAVI
-421 REKWNPQPPNVDP
+421 REKWNPGPPNVDP

-440 ATLKELAANIKNP
+440 ATLKELAASINNP
-453 YQKRRMPGTVLQETV
+453 YQKRPMPGMVLQETV

-480 ADFKKPKPMYTIE
+480 ADFKKPRPMYKIE
-493 KPPFYAAWATP
+493 KPPFHAAWATP

-514 VNTDQQVIDIFGKVI
+514 VNTDQQVIDIFGQVI
-529 PGLYTGGESMGGLAQ
+529 PGLYTGGECMGGLAQ

-561 GRSPSVNT
+561 GRSPSVTA

>member
-1 LRQPAVITIKEK
+1 
-13 AMSSNRKGPNPVSRR
+13 MSENLKKPNPVSRR
-28 SFLKTTVTKG
+28 SFLKTSVAKG
-38 TAGIA
+38 AAG
-43 VAAAGLQPRKAE
+43 VAAAAVGLHPKEAE
-55 AADFKWDRTADVV
+55 AANSITWHRSADVV

-82 ASDTGASVIMV
+82 ARDTGASVIVV

-174 REEEGSGASTNA
+174 REQAGGGASTNA
-186 GRTYQTVEWQI
+186 GRTYQTVEWHI
-197 PSQVIA
+197 PSQVMA

-219 SARKAG
+219 SARKSG
-225 VQILLRHSMT
+225 VEILLKHSMT
-235 KIIRESPLAGRVL
+235 SIIRENPKSGRVL
-248 GITARYV
+248 GITVRSN
-255 GKDINIRARKGVFV
+255 GNTINVQARKGVYV
-269 GTGGNCGNVNFR
+269 GTGGNSGNVNFR
-281 RTFDPRLTDEYQQA
+281 RTFDPRLTEEYQQA
-295 CAPYCRQSG
+295 CAPYARQSG
-304 DAEVSSMAIGASLWA
+304 DAELMSMAIGASLWA
-319 TALQTSESGA
+319 TAQQTSESGA
-329 AMTRTTH
+329 AITKTVH
-336 IGCQWGYGQ
+336 IGCQWGYGS

-356 LARATGLTVAS
+356 LARATGLTVAN
-367 WQDVILVNQAGKRFW
+367 WQDVIMVNQVGKRFW
-382 NELDGGYDFI
+382 SETDGSYKFI

-406 GGGPIWAIFDADAVV
+406 GGGPIWAIFDSDAVA
-421 REKWNPQPPNVDP
+421 RERWNPKPPNVDP

-440 ATLKELAANIKNP
+440 ATLKELAANINNP
-453 YQKRRMPGTVLQETV
+453 YQKRPMPGTVLQETV
-468 ERYNSFVTSGVD
+468 ERYNSFVTSGTD
-480 ADFKKPKPMYTIE
+480 TDFKKPKPMYKIE

-514 VNTDQQVIDIFGKVI
+514 VNTDQQVIDIHGQVI
-529 PGLYTGGESMGGLAQ
+529 PGLYCGGESMGGLAQ

-561 GRSPSVNT
+561 GKSKSIKV

>member
-1 LRQPAVITIKEK
+1 
-13 AMSSNRKGPNPVSRR
+13 MSSSPEGPNPVSRR
-28 SFLKTTVTKG
+28 RFLKTTVANG
-38 TAGIA
+38 TGIA
-43 VAAAGLQPRKAE
+43 AAAAAGLYPREAE
-55 AADFKWDRTADVV
+55 AAEIKWDRTADVV

-82 ASDTGASVIMV
+82 ALDAGASVIMI

-113 GGHSLQKKYGTV
+113 GGHSLQKKYGTK

-174 REEEGSGASTNA
+174 REEGGSGASTNA
-186 GRTYQTVEWQI
+186 GRTYQTVEWHI
-197 PSQVIA
+197 PSQLVA

-219 SARKAG
+219 SARKAS
-225 VQILLRHSMT
+225 VQILLKHSMT
-235 KIIRESPLAGRVL
+235 KIIREGPLSGRVL
-248 GITARYV
+248 GVTARTG
-255 GKDINIRARKGVFV
+255 GKDINVRAKKGVYV

-281 RTFDPRLTDEYQQA
+281 RTFDPRLTEEYQQA
-295 CAPYCRQSG
+295 CAPYARQSG
-304 DAEVSSMAIGASLWA
+304 DAEVLAMAIGASLWA

-329 AMTRTTH
+329 AITKTAH

-345 LVFETDSPIFH
+345 LVIETDSPIFH
-356 LARATGLTVAS
+356 LARATGLTVS
-367 WQDVILVNQAGKRFW
+367 NWQDVIMVNQAGKRFW
-382 NELDGGYDFI
+382 NELDGSYNFI
-392 AAAMAYNGDPDKLN
+392 AAAMAYSGDPNKLN

-421 REKWNPQPPNVDP
+421 RERWNPVPPNVDP

-440 ATLKELAANIKNP
+440 ATLKELAANINNP
-453 YQKRRMPGTVLQETV
+453 YQKRPMPGTVLQETV
-468 ERYNSFVTSGVD
+468 ERYNSFVTAGVD
-480 ADFKKPKPMYTIE
+480 SDFKKPKPGFKIE

-514 VNTDQQVIDIFGKVI
+514 VNADQQVIDIFGKVI

-551 VSGRIAGLHA
+551 VSGRLAGLHA
-561 GRSPSVNT
+561 GKSSPSST

>member
-1 LRQPAVITIKEK
+1 
-13 AMSSNRKGPNPVSRR
+13 MSNNPKGPNPVSRR
-28 SFLKTTVTKG
+28 SFLKTTVAKG
-38 TAGIA
+38 TAGVAI
-43 VAAAGLQPRKAE
+43 AAAGMHPKEAE
-55 AADFKWDRTADVV
+55 AAEIKWDRSADVV

-82 ASDTGASVIMV
+82 ARDTGASVIVV

-125 DSADMIFADWTR
+125 DSADMIFTDWTR
-137 HDHPASRYSDRDI
+137 HDHPSSRYSDREI

-174 REEEGSGASTNA
+174 REESGGGASTNA
-186 GRTYQTVEWQI
+186 GRTYQTVEWHI
-197 PSQVIA
+197 PSQVMA

-235 KIIRESPLAGRVL
+235 NIIRESPRSGRVL
-248 GITARYV
+248 GITARYM
-255 GKDINIRARKGVFV
+255 GKDINVQGKKGVFV
-269 GTGGNCGNVNFR
+269 GTGGNPGNVNLR
-281 RTFDPRLTDEYQQA
+281 RTFDPRLTEEYQQA
-295 CAPYCRQSG
+295 CAPYARQSG
-304 DAEVSSMAIGASLWA
+304 AAEVMSMAIGASLWA

-329 AMTRTTH
+329 AITKTAH

-345 LVFETDSPIFH
+345 LVIETESPIFH

-367 WQDVILVNQAGKRFW
+367 WQDVIMVNQTGKRFW
-382 NELDGGYDFI
+382 NELDGSYNFI
-392 AAAMAYNGDPDKLN
+392 AAAMAYSGDPNKLN
-406 GGGPIWAIFDADAVV
+406 GGGPIWAIFDSDAVV
-421 REKWNPQPPNVDP
+421 REKWNPRPPNVDP

-440 ATLKELAANIKNP
+440 ATLKELAASINNP
-453 YQKRRMPGTVLQETV
+453 YQKRPMPGTGLQETV

-480 ADFKKPKPMYTIE
+480 TDFKKPTPIYKNVR
-493 KPPFYAAWATP
+493 PPFYASWASFFLDASP
-504 ILHDSLTGLR
+504 TGLR
-514 VNTDQQVIDIFGKVI
+514 VNTDQQVIDIFGQVI

-551 VSGRIAGLHA
+551 VYGRIAGLHA
-561 GRSPSVNT
+561 GRSPSVTS

>member
-1 LRQPAVITIKEK
+1 
-13 AMSSNRKGPNPVSRR
+13 MSSSPEGPNPVSRR
-28 SFLKTTVTKG
+28 RFLKTTVANG
-38 TAGIA
+38 TGIA
-43 VAAAGLQPRKAE
+43 AAAAAGLYPREAE
-55 AADFKWDRTADVV
+55 AAEIKWDRTADVV

-82 ASDTGASVIMV
+82 ALDAGASVIMI

-113 GGHSLQKKYGTV
+113 GGHSLQKKYGTK

-137 HDHPASRYSDRDI
+137 HDHHASRYSDRDI

-174 REEEGSGASTNA
+174 REEGGSGASTNA
-186 GRTYQTVEWQI
+186 GRTYQTVEWHI
-197 PSQVIA
+197 PSQLVA

-225 VQILLRHSMT
+225 VQILLKHSMT
-235 KIIRESPLAGRVL
+235 KIIREGPLSGRVL
-248 GITARYV
+248 GVTARTG
-255 GKDINIRARKGVFV
+255 GKDINVRAKKGVYV

-281 RTFDPRLTDEYQQA
+281 RTFDPRLTEEYQQA
-295 CAPYCRQSG
+295 CAPYARQSG
-304 DAEVSSMAIGASLWA
+304 DAEVLAMAIGASLWA

-329 AMTRTTH
+329 AITKTVH

-345 LVFETDSPIFH
+345 LVIETDSPIFH
-356 LARATGLTVAS
+356 LARATGLTVSS
-367 WQDVILVNQAGKRFW
+367 WQDVIMVNQAGKRFW
-382 NELDGGYDFI
+382 NELDGSYNFI
-392 AAAMAYNGDPDKLN
+392 AAAMAYSGDPSKLN
-406 GGGPIWAIFDADAVV
+406 GGGPIWAIFDSDAVV
-421 REKWNPQPPNVDP
+421 RERWNPVPPNVDP

-440 ATLKELAANIKNP
+440 ATLKELAANINNP
-453 YQKRRMPGTVLQETV
+453 YQKRPMPGTVLQETV
-468 ERYNSFVTSGVD
+468 ERYNSFVTAGVD
-480 ADFKKPKPMYTIE
+480 SDFKKPKPGFKIE

-514 VNTDQQVIDIFGKVI
+514 VNADQQVIDIFGKVI

-551 VSGRIAGLHA
+551 VSGRLAGLHA
-561 GRSPSVNT
+561 GKLSPSST

>member
-1 LRQPAVITIKEK
+1 
-13 AMSSNRKGPNPVSRR
+13 MSENLKKPNPVSRR
-28 SFLKTTVTKG
+28 SFLKTSVAKG
-38 TAGIA
+38 AAG
-43 VAAAGLQPRKAE
+43 VAAAAVGLHPKEAE
-55 AADFKWDRTADVV
+55 AANSITWHRSADVV

-82 ASDTGASVIMV
+82 ARDTGASVIVV

-174 REEEGSGASTNA
+174 REEAGGGASTNA
-186 GRTYQTVEWQI
+186 GRTYQTVEWHI
-197 PSQVIA
+197 PSQVMA

-219 SARKAG
+219 SARKSG
-225 VQILLRHSMT
+225 VEILLKHSMT
-235 KIIRESPLAGRVL
+235 SIIRENPKSGRVL
-248 GITARYV
+248 GITVRSN
-255 GKDINIRARKGVFV
+255 GNTINVQARKGVYV
-269 GTGGNCGNVNFR
+269 GTGGNSGNVNFR
-281 RTFDPRLTDEYQQA
+281 RTFDPRLTEEYQQA
-295 CAPYCRQSG
+295 CAPYARQSG
-304 DAEVSSMAIGASLWA
+304 DAELMSMAIGAALWA

-329 AMTRTTH
+329 AITKTAH
-336 IGCQWGYGQ
+336 IGCQWGYGS

-356 LARATGLTVAS
+356 LARATGLTVAN
-367 WQDVILVNQAGKRFW
+367 WQDVIMVNQVGKRFW
-382 NELDGGYDFI
+382 SETDGSYKFI

-406 GGGPIWAIFDADAVV
+406 GGGPIWAIFDSDAVA
-421 REKWNPQPPNVDP
+421 RERWNPKPPNVDP

-440 ATLKELAANIKNP
+440 ATLKELAANINNP
-453 YQKRRMPGTVLQETV
+453 YQKRPMPGTVLQETV
-468 ERYNSFVTSGVD
+468 ERYNSFVTSGTD
-480 ADFKKPKPMYTIE
+480 TDFKKPKPMYKIE

-514 VNTDQQVIDIFGKVI
+514 VNTDQQVIDIHGQVI
-529 PGLYTGGESMGGLAQ
+529 PGLYCGGESMGGLAQ

-561 GRSPSVNT
+561 GKSKSIKV